1 VVVTAEKRGKKFFQ
15 LIVSYLTVTYRY
27 INIVIEETLLR
38 QFSSVKQVLL
48 IEEYNEY
55 SDNINFGI
63 FREFSEISQKSRQF
77 FSDKIK
83 R

>member
-55 SDNINFGI
+55 
-63 FREFSEISQKSRQF
+63 
-77 FSDKIK
+77 
-83 R
+83 

>member
-1 VVVTAEKRGKKFFQ
+1 MVVTAEKRGKKFFQ
-15 LIVSYLTVTYRY
+15 LIVNYLTVTYRY

-55 SDNINFGI
+55 
-63 FREFSEISQKSRQF
+63 
-77 FSDKIK
+77 
-83 R
+83 